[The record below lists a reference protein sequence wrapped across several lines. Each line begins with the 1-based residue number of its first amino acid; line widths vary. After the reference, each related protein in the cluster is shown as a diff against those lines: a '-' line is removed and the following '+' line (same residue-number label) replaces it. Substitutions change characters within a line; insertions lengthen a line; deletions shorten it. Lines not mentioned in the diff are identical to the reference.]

1 MRAKII
7 TVVLAVL
14 MVIGLSGRPL
24 RAAEK
29 PFRFQDNFWVNLHH
43 FVRAEARRRDFKA
56 PLVMPASA
64 LSEAERTAWTSAVD
78 AYAELANLS
87 LIFDQRLVRIN
98 NALASQGEAATLPEG
113 LVEPG
118 VLAAL
123 NRAAPVY
130 RAHLWPE
137 HRRLNEAW
145 IATTRPLVE
154 QHAPALIRALTDAYH
169 VKWPTEPILVDA
181 SCEAGPVG
189 AYTTGGPPGLATH
202 TVIAPANLSEPAVAF
217 ETVFHEASHS
227 VDDQIMKLVDAEA
240 ARQRVKPHPQLWHG
254 IIFYTTGD
262 LVKRE
267 LHKEKDAGYQPY
279 AYRFGVYDRGWQT
292 LRAGLER
299 DWQPYLDGK
308 VDFPHALAKLVAD
321 CSTPKE
327 EAPKKPGAPDHPGRS
342 AAGGSRGTPP
352 LKHNCLF
359 WGRHNTAVLRSSP
372 STRRLSAFSSPQLP

>member
-1 MRAKII
+1 MRAKAIAV
-7 TVVLAVL
+7 TLAVL
-14 MVIGLSGRPL
+14 TVIGLSGRPL
-24 RAAEK
+24 RAAET

-43 FVRAEARRRDFKA
+43 FVRAEARRRAFNA
-56 PLVMPASA
+56 PLVMPMST
-64 LSEAERTAWTSAVD
+64 LSEAERTAWSSSVD
-78 AYAELANLS
+78 AYAELAKLS
-87 LIFDQRLVRIN
+87 LIFEERLVRIN
-98 NALASQGEAATLPEG
+98 NALASQGEAAALPEG
-113 LVEPG
+113 LIEPA
-118 VLAAL
+118 VVAAL

-137 HRRLNEAW
+137 HRRLNEEW

-154 QHAPALIRALTDAYH
+154 QHAPALIHALADAYH

-181 SCEAGPVG
+181 SFEAGPVVG
-189 AYTTGGPPGLATH
+189 YTTGGPPGLAAH
-202 TVIAPANLSEPAVAF
+202 TVIAPAKAGEPAVAF

-240 ARQRVKPHPQLWHG
+240 AKQHVKPLPDLWHA

-267 LHKEKDAGYQPY
+267 LHKEKDTGYQPY
-279 AYRFGVYDRGWQT
+279 AYRFGVYDRGWQP

-321 CSTPKE
+321 CSTSQE
-327 EAPKKPGAPDHPGRS
+327 EGPKKPEGKPVGEP
-342 AAGGSRGTPP
+342 
-352 LKHNCLF
+352 
-359 WGRHNTAVLRSSP
+359 
-372 STRRLSAFSSPQLP
+372 